1 MRLPIVDH
9 ENHKKSTIF
18 FGGFHSHGGYPKNRL
33 FIRGHA
39 SDKWMR
45 TRASG
50 YPPIGGNQP
59 FLSLGILRMTSH
71 QSPCPS
77 QPPFASVA
85 PGERRER
92 KAWEKPFP
100 RSSWTQKAILETPS
114 TGRSKKDMW
123 LSPSTF
129 EKRWLILDI
138 LKENNPFPSIQTR
151 GFSNIKGEN
160 KNYQLLGNLM
170 GFHWD
175 IQDWHMLS
183 ISTCR
188 IFLAYFLLIK
198 IGNSH
203 SLKVT
208 WGDTIFPQFLVFVC
222 FRFPPEMKWILVAST
237 GLRVFHQNGMNDLW

>member
-1 MRLPIVDH
+1 MPIPTSICFSRTWRTKRTKGLGEAIPTKQLDT
-9 ENHKKSTIF
+9 KS
-18 FGGFHSHGGYPKNRL
+18 NLR
-33 FIRGHA
+33 
-39 SDKWMR
+39 
-45 TRASG
+45 
-50 YPPIGGNQP
+50 NP
-59 FLSLGILRMTSH
+59 FNW
-71 QSPCPS
+71 
-77 QPPFASVA
+77 
-85 PGERRER
+85 
-92 KAWEKPFP
+92 K
-100 RSSWTQKAILETPS
+100 
-114 TGRSKKDMW
+114 SKKDMW

-175 IQDWHMLS
+175 TQDWHMLS